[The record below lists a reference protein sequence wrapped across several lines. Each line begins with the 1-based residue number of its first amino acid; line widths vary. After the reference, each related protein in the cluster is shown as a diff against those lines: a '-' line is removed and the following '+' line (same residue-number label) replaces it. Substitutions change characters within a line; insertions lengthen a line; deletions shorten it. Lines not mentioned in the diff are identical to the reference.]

1 MPKTEVDEL
10 KDIFKEHGDQNS
22 LPIRDVPANTE
33 LKQVFCRGQI
43 MFFLLISMLALL
55 VSKLGPVTD
64 YFGPN
69 SVSSCLKFRPVSKSS
84 V

>member
-33 LKQVFCRGQI
+33 LKQVFCRGEI
-43 MFFLLISMLALL
+43 MFFSSYINAGHYLYQNLDQWLIILALILL
-55 VSKLGPVTD
+55 VAV
-64 YFGPN
+64 
-69 SVSSCLKFRPVSKSS
+69 
-84 V
+84 

>member
-33 LKQVFCRGQI
+33 LKQVFCRGEI
-43 MFFLLISMLALL
+43 MFFLLISML
-55 VSKLGPVTD
+55 VITCIKTWTS
-64 YFGPN
+64 N
-69 SVSSCLKFRPVSKSS
+69 
-84 V
+84 

>member
-33 LKQVFCRGQI
+33 LKQVFCRGEI
-43 MFFLLISMLALL
+43 MFFLLISML
-55 VSKLGPVTD
+55 VITCIKTWTSDWP
-64 YFGPN
+64 
-69 SVSSCLKFRPVSKSS
+69 
-84 V
+84 

>member
-33 LKQVFCRGQI
+33 LKQVFCRGEI
-43 MFFLLISMLALL
+43 MLFLLISML
-55 VSKLGPVTD
+55 VITCIKTWTSD
-64 YFGPN
+64 
-69 SVSSCLKFRPVSKSS
+69 
-84 V
+84 